1 MPMTPEDQKNWG
13 FLERLTNRI
22 NKDVAASKK
31 NILESSNPALG
42 LLKCIG
48 LLMFTVPFL
57 PFLASTVGLIIV
69 GSLCVVS
76 VFSNAQQNEKKKR
89 AQSTFFG
96 LFRRK
101 VVHAAN
107 KVGDNKINTSR
118 RHIANG
124 AKSIMVPMFALMAA
138 VHFLMVY
145 LPAKLSYPALSQNF
159 FSPPALLLSAALTLF
174 CTAAYF
180 VRVDREKNS
189 TSEGAASCCFSRT
202 SSDGLSAAEA
212 SQFTKHASGKTPEYQ
227 AIVQRALTRRE
238 KAALAKKK

>member
-76 VFSNAQQNEKKKR
+76 VFSNAQQNEKKK
-89 AQSTFFG
+89 
-96 LFRRK
+96 K
-101 VVHAAN
+101 AN
-107 KVGDNKINTSR
+107 KSMTETVRRQAAHTLNKITSTGIDTSR
-118 RHIANG
+118 RHIAKG

-145 LPAKLSYPALSQNF
+145 LPVKLSYPALSQNF

-180 VRVDREKNS
+180 VRVHRKKNS
-189 TSEGAASCCFSRT
+189 TSEEAASCCFSRT
-202 SSDGLSAAEA
+202 SSDELSAAKA

-227 AIVQRALTRRE
+227 AAVARRNARSE
-238 KAALAKKK
+238 KAR